1 LTIRLLL
8 GVAGM
13 EARRR
18 LTYRADFWI
27 AAVVGILVHFAV
39 SWFVWLS
46 IFEVAGAQRI
56 AGFDLAAMAAYYAG
70 VLLAARVVRG
80 SELESAI
87 ATDIYEGHLNR
98 YLVLPASYF
107 RMKYAQH
114 LGSLLPLVVQV
125 VVLAVVAVALVPP
138 SPDVTITAGGL
149 ARAAVSLALANFL
162 HFLLAFP
169 IQAVAFWAD
178 NVWSL
183 SVMLRFT
190 TDLLGGLML
199 PLAVFPAWAQEGTRW
214 LPFRCLFAAPV
225 EAALGRMGVEAW
237 AESLLVGALWCCAIG
252 LLARA
257 VWRRGT
263 LQYSGVG
270 M

>member
-1 LTIRLLL
+1 VTGRLFL
-8 GVAGM
+8 GIAGM

-27 AAVVGILVHFAV
+27 AAVIGILVHFAV
-39 SWFVWLS
+39 SWFVWFS
-46 IFEVAGAQRI
+46 IFENGGATRI
-56 AGFDLAAMAAYYAG
+56 AGFDLPAMAAYYAG
-70 VLLAARVVRG
+70 VLLASRLVRG

-107 RMKYAQH
+107 RLKYAQH
-114 LGSLLPLVVQV
+114 LGSMLPLLVQV
-125 VVLAVVAVALVPP
+125 VVLTGVAIVLVPA
-138 SPDVTITAGGL
+138 SPDVEVTPGGI
-149 ARAAVSLALANFL
+149 ARAAVSLALANLL
-162 HFLLAFP
+162 HFLLSFP
-169 IQAVAFWAD
+169 IQAFAFWAD

-199 PLAVFPAWAQEGTRW
+199 PLAVFPGWAQEAGRW

-225 EAALGRMGVEAW
+225 ETALGRMGPEAW
-237 AESLLVGALWCCAIG
+237 AESLWVGAAWCVAIG
-252 LLARA
+252 LVARA